1 MTLKELID
9 SFEEKNKDILV
20 DIQEIQGIP
29 QPRISDFIKKG
40 YVIVYKTPSGGIAV
54 RNAFIF
60 VKNLNTADEE
70 AYWENNEPILVPT
83 PMETFRNKV
92 EKFMRDVIEKEV
104 IYTAIIEDL
113 DESLKSAI
121 VKAIKK
127 DNIGNYIEERLAVRY
142 NPKTEKVEYVE
153 IK

>member
-1 MTLKELID
+1 MTLRELID
-9 SFEEKNKDILV
+9 NFKEKNKDVLI

-40 YVIVYKTPSGGIAV
+40 YAIIYKTSNGGITV

-60 VKNLNTADEE
+60 VKNLNTANEE

-83 PMETFRNKV
+83 PVETFRNKV
-92 EKFMRDVIEKEV
+92 EKFIRNIIEKEV

-121 VKAIKK
+121 IKAIKK
-127 DNIGNYIEERLAVRY
+127 DNTGNYIEKRLAVRY
-142 NPKTEKVEYVE
+142 NPKIEKVEYVE